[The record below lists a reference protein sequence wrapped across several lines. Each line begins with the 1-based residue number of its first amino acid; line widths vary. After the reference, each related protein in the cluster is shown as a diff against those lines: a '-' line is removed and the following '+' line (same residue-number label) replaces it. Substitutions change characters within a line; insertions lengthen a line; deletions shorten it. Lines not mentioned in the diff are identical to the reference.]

1 MMSRKV
7 KQQVN
12 SAVNELDMNLANNY
26 KDLAHKALKELDELV
41 TKLNEEGQL
50 KEKDYTKLRDKVDD
64 AEFRYEV
71 LRCFMNSGMEV
82 GNYETVANIREN

>member
-26 KDLAHKALKELDELV
+26 TGSA
-41 TKLNEEGQL
+41 
-50 KEKDYTKLRDKVDD
+50 
-64 AEFRYEV
+64 
-71 LRCFMNSGMEV
+71 
-82 GNYETVANIREN
+82 

>member
-50 KEKDYTKLRDKVDD
+50 KTTP
-64 AEFRYEV
+64 
-71 LRCFMNSGMEV
+71 N
-82 GNYETVANIREN
+82 

>member
-1 MMSRKV
+1 MKKEVKV
-7 KQQVN
+7 LLFGKTSQAKKEIEALFHEVQI
-12 SAVNELDMNLANNY
+12 NLENNY

-64 AEFRYEV
+64 YKRRMA
-71 LRCFMNSGMEV
+71 G
-82 GNYETVANIREN
+82 